1 MANDEDDAKREDDAD
16 GARGTKARAARTA
29 RKVLVTGATGF
40 VGKAL
45 VPALV
50 AEGYEVRATTRDVSR
65 AKTTAHVEWV
75 RCDVE
80 DRADVER
87 ALAGVDAV
95 FFLVHAM
102 GAGARDFVETERRV
116 AEQLREAAARA
127 RVKRIVYLGG
137 VAPAEEPS
145 EHLRS
150 RLAVGEVLR
159 AGEVPAVEL
168 RASMIVGNGSAS
180 WQIVRDLAMRL
191 PAMLLPSWTASRT
204 RPIALEDVV
213 VALVR
218 ALDVPLPDGKSA
230 WFDLPGPDV
239 VSGREILSTL
249 AALRGRRVPSVPVP
263 FLSVSLSSWWLK
275 LVTRA
280 DFSLARELVLG
291 FKGDLLPRDERY
303 WSLVDYRPRW
313 SFEAAARKA
322 LAEEEREAGVRGA
335 AGKLEEAV
343 VHFVSPKLSR

>member
-1 MANDEDDAKREDDAD
+1 VLAAKVVTHDVNGTVETKTHDARP
-16 GARGTKARAARTA
+16 RH
-29 RKVLVTGATGF
+29 VLVTGASGF

-50 AEGYEVRATTRDVSR
+50 AEGYEVRATTRDVAR
-65 AKTTAHVEWV
+65 AQRLERVEWV
-75 RCDVE
+75 RCDVG

-87 ALAGVDAV
+87 ALEGIDAV

-102 GAGARDFVETERRV
+102 GGGAHDFAETERRV
-116 AEQLREAAARA
+116 AGQLRDAAARA
-127 RVKRIVYLGG
+127 GVRRIVYLGG
-137 VAPAEEPS
+137 VAPAGEAS
-145 EHLRS
+145 EHLKS

-159 AGEVPAVEL
+159 AGAVPALEL
-168 RASMIVGNGSAS
+168 RASMIIGHGSAS

-204 RPIALEDVV
+204 RPVALDDVV

-218 ALDVPLPDGKSA
+218 GLEVPLPASA
-230 WFDLPGPDV
+230 WYDIPGPDT
-239 VSGREILSTL
+239 VSGREILSKL

-291 FKGDLLPRDERY
+291 FKGDLLPHDERY
-303 WSLVDYRPRW
+303 WSEIGFTPRW
-313 SFEAAARKA
+313 SFESAARRA
-322 LAEEEREAGVRGA
+322 LADEEHAEHAGGVRRA

-343 VHFVSPKLSR
+343 VQILSPKLSR